1 MLGASAERGGVRPMS
16 TCSGSALDE
25 QPAERLDVSE
35 ACGGEPP
42 RVQRSF
48 RTASMATS
56 TSTSTSTGTGTGTGP
71 SSPSAA
77 SSPSTGSSAPL
88 DDGIHAARAEHLL
101 RRPQ

>member
-1 MLGASAERGGVRPMS
+1 MLGARAERGAVRPMS
-16 TCSGSALDE
+16 TCGGSALDE
-25 QPAERLDVSE
+25 QPAERLDVGE
-35 ACGGEPP
+35 ACRGEPP

-56 TSTSTSTGTGTGTGP
+56 TSTSTGTGTGT

-101 RRPQ
+101 RHPQ

>member
-1 MLGASAERGGVRPMS
+1 MLGARAERGAVRPMS

-56 TSTSTSTGTGTGTGP
+56 TSTSTGTGTGT

>member
-1 MLGASAERGGVRPMS
+1 MLGARAERGAVRPMS

-25 QPAERLDVSE
+25 QPAERLDVSD
-35 ACGGEPP
+35 ACRGEPP

-56 TSTSTSTGTGTGTGP
+56 TSTSTSTGT
-71 SSPSAA
+71 A